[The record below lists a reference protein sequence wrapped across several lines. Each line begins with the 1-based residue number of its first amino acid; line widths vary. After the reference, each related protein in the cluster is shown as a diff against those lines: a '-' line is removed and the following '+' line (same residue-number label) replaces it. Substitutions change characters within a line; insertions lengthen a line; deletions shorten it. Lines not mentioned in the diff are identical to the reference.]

1 MAWLYL
7 LIAIKGEVV
16 ATSSLKA
23 AEGFTRFI
31 PSAISVLGYGV
42 AFYFLSLTLKFIP
55 LGIAYA
61 IWCGIGIV
69 LVAMVGLFLYKQ
81 VIDIP
86 AITGIALILSGVLVI
101 NLFSKSIAH

>member
-7 LIAIKGEVV
+7 LIAITGEVV